1 LLQFLKNQSP
11 DALLQAKLKPKDPA
25 DPKTWLAP
33 PHPFDPAHAPNSGHQ
48 PRASKTPGTGLV
60 LDITT

>member
-11 DALLQAKLKPKDPA
+11 DALLQAKLKPKDPT
-25 DPKTWLAP
+25 DPKTLLAAP
-33 PHPFDPAHAPNSGHQ
+33 NPSDPANASNSGD
-48 PRASKTPGTGLV
+48 RLRTRKTPGTGLV